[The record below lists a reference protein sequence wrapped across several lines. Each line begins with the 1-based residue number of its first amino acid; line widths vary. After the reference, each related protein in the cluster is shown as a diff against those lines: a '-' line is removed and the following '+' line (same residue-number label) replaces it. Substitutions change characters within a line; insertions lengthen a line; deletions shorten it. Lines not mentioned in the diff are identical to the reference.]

1 MKKIVKLY
9 YPIIIS
15 SLFMFILSL
24 LVSSVFN
31 GGALINET
39 NFGIIMV
46 FITFILV
53 IALWAEIIGF
63 IIHVVKSDIKDK
75 ILWALLIYFLNL
87 FVIPYYN
94 IKYIVKENNVKKY
107 TIIYIVLMIIGII
120 SGIFLSTSY

>member
-1 MKKIVKLY
+1 
-9 YPIIIS
+9 
-15 SLFMFILSL
+15 
-24 LVSSVFN
+24 
-31 GGALINET
+31 
-39 NFGIIMV
+39 MV

-63 IIHVVKSDIKDK
+63 IIHAVKSDIKDK

-94 IKYIVKENNVKKY
+94 VKYIVKENNVKKY

>member
-24 LVSSVFN
+24 LVSSIFN
-31 GGALINET
+31 GWALINET

-63 IIHVVKSDIKDK
+63 IIHAVKSDIKDK

-94 IKYIVKENNVKKY
+94 VKYIVKENNVKKY